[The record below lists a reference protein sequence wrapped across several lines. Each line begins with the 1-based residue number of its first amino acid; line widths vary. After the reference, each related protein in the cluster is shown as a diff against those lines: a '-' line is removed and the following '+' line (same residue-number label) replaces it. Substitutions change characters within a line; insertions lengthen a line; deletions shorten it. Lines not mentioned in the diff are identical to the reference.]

1 MPLKKSDKIL
11 QSTHTGLALARAKIQ
26 LKSHPCHQ
34 NPCLSAQNLHP
45 AKFWYCCHCSL
56 CKPYMLH
63 YSNGKLQRNAVE
75 AQMTLFMFTSCLHIN
90 TVPLVCA
97 PPPFARSSFF
107 PLDSKNAVLTRWIN
121 PPPPHKL
128 FTVPL
133 IKVILILR
141 IKQLV
146 ATAVPVPFAAQQKA
160 QMYSDISTI
169 VSGLKQ
175 QCSRW
180 CETLRSS
187 ISCAPEHRLMAAHA
201 GPPTG

>member
-1 MPLKKSDKIL
+1 M
-11 QSTHTGLALARAKIQ
+11 
-26 LKSHPCHQ
+26 
-34 NPCLSAQNLHP
+34 
-45 AKFWYCCHCSL
+45 
-56 CKPYMLH
+56 
-63 YSNGKLQRNAVE
+63 
-75 AQMTLFMFTSCLHIN
+75 
-90 TVPLVCA
+90 
-97 PPPFARSSFF
+97 
-107 PLDSKNAVLTRWIN
+107 
-121 PPPPHKL
+121 

-133 IKVILILR
+133 IKVVLILR

-180 CETLRSS
+180 CETLHSS